1 MPTKKQRL
9 LNWPGQ
15 KTFFNFSFSSS
26 KDDNNNPV
34 DTIQILPLTKV
45 PIMAMTLTQA
55 LTLKAQE
62 LDVLSIK

>member
-9 LNWPGQ
+9 LNWPEQ

-55 LTLKAQE
+55 LTLKTQE

>member
-15 KTFFNFSFSSS
+15 KTFFNILFSSS

-45 PIMAMTLTQA
+45 PIMAMKLTQA